1 MEQHNHNYAQITNL
15 PTLNIKSQLTLNI
28 DSNTH
33 IKQVLNSEACLID
46 AQVEPMQHKA
56 LVKGVIGVKVVYIDS
71 DNMFNSLSESFNF
84 SETISG
90 ENINTESL
98 ISISNNQILSTF
110 ENDEKTINVS
120 IDGFL
125 EFICN
130 YNINLNVFYPNNS
143 ELISKKSTISTYS
156 CVQKLNKSVDYN
168 FDFKLNS
175 KINKILSYDSKVVIE
190 DVKCYDGYLLVNG
203 QIINTIIYEINTD
216 IDGVKCYNNSTPFK
230 CEVEASNCDNECM
243 ADISA
248 YINLNNTQIST
259 DINDN
264 DTAFNI
270 EYCIIINGGVYK
282 NNTIDIVEDIY
293 STTNFIDVINNEYT
307 IYKKTPY
314 VKLTENVD
322 AEITLNDELNV
333 DEIIGMVNTR
343 ATTTQHIIK
352 NDNVVVEG
360 VISGNLL
367 YLDDNRQI
375 KHLDTQV
382 PFSIVIKQE
391 LQNEICGINL
401 SLIPTS
407 CKCKIKRGNVLMIDY
422 ELNINGNIYT
432 QHQVQLID
440 SVKYGKNLDYGDI
453 AFQIYIAH
461 ANESVW
467 DLCKRLHI
475 SQQQLIESN
484 PEIPSTYLGG
494 EKIIIYR

>member
-1 MEQHNHNYAQITNL
+1 M
-15 PTLNIKSQLTLNI
+15 
-28 DSNTH
+28 
-33 IKQVLNSEACLID
+33 
-46 AQVEPMQHKA
+46 
-56 LVKGVIGVKVVYIDS
+56 
-71 DNMFNSLSESFNF
+71 
-84 SETISG
+84 
-90 ENINTESL
+90 
-98 ISISNNQILSTF
+98 
-110 ENDEKTINVS
+110 
-120 IDGFL
+120 
-125 EFICN
+125 
-130 YNINLNVFYPNNS
+130 
-143 ELISKKSTISTYS
+143 
-156 CVQKLNKSVDYN
+156 
-168 FDFKLNS
+168 
-175 KINKILSYDSKVVIE
+175 
-190 DVKCYDGYLLVNG
+190 
-203 QIINTIIYEINTD
+203 
-216 IDGVKCYNNSTPFK
+216 
-230 CEVEASNCDNECM
+230 
-243 ADISA
+243 
-248 YINLNNTQIST
+248 
-259 DINDN
+259 
-264 DTAFNI
+264 
-270 EYCIIINGGVYK
+270 YK